1 MENYIPALMDIELFN
16 TVQKLLKVRE
26 KTFNNSPSSSLFSG
40 LAFCNVCKNRMS
52 KKKDNRT
59 KNKLMRYCCDNACR
73 RKVGSMEYKCSNH
86 KLIREEYI
94 ETFLLSNLR
103 KLGEEHILKNN
114 ITATTPKKDN
124 SKKIKELK
132 NKIYKLKDLYLD
144 NLIDKETYKKD
155 YENLSTQISKLEN
168 IEFVPQ
174 IKDTTNLKKL
184 INANFDK
191 IYLSLN
197 FEEKRNF
204 WLNVIDKIYIE
215 NGEIKEVT
223 FL

>member
-1 MENYIPALMDIELFN
+1 M
-16 TVQKLLKVRE
+16 
-26 KTFNNSPSSSLFSG
+26 
-40 LAFCNVCKNRMS
+40 
-52 KKKDNRT
+52 
-59 KNKLMRYCCDNACR
+59 KNK
-73 RKVGSMEYKCSNH
+73 V
-86 KLIREEYI
+86 
-94 ETFLLSNLR
+94 
-103 KLGEEHILKNN
+103 
-114 ITATTPKKDN
+114 
-124 SKKIKELK
+124 
-132 NKIYKLKDLYLD
+132 YKLKDLYLD

-174 IKDTTNLKKL
+174 IKDTTNLKNL

-215 NGEIKEVT
+215 NGEIKEVI